1 MKRALNF
8 SLPFFL
14 GVLLTFVIF
23 GSTNFF
29 TSAIA
34 EPQPSMQSALVNLQ
48 AAKRNLINASHD
60 KGGHRSNALALVN
73 QAIIEVK
80 KGIRYDDKY

>member
-1 MKRALNF
+1 VVGNNLKVSTCGGLKPSATFDVSLN
-8 SLPFFL
+8 SWGYLPR
-14 GVLLTFVIF
+14 
-23 GSTNFF
+23 
-29 TSAIA
+29 
-34 EPQPSMQSALVNLQ
+34 MQSALVNLQ

-60 KGGHRSNALALVN
+60 KGGHCSNALALVN